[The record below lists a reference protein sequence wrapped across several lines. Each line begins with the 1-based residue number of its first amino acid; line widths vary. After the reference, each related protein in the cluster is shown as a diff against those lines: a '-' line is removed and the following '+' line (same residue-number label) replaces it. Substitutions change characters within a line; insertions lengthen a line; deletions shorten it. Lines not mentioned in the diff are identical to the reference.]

1 MRVSGLR
8 ERLNE
13 MGVAGDI
20 YAINSVEYPN
30 EAYSIFWNGSEWEVY
45 YSERGQKRGIKKFFD
60 ESEACE
66 YFLKQIGM
74 SSACQI
80 NAESVPSSLTFPLAS
95 TCLLEMD
102 GL

>member
-1 MRVSGLR
+1 MRMLVICNITIREQEIGMRVSGLR

-74 SSACQI
+74 SSAC
-80 NAESVPSSLTFPLAS
+80 
-95 TCLLEMD
+95 
-102 GL
+102 